1 MSYSL
6 CLPAWSIGADCYKD
20 IYHFASVYG
29 KKAVV
34 IGGKTALAKAYDKI
48 KEALAGTDL
57 EISEPIWYGGNA
69 TYENSYRLMEMEEV
83 KNADMIF
90 AVGGGRAVDTCK
102 TAADLMKKPLFTFP
116 TLASNCA
123 GCTAIAIM
131 YYESGVFKDIHYGE
145 RCPVHCFMNSAIV
158 ADSPADMLWAGIGD
172 SIAKEFESE
181 LAAREKALSHVPT
194 MGTTIAKACTGPL
207 MKYGPGAIKSIKNKE
222 VSTDLEECTLA
233 IVITAGLVSNMT
245 ISTDGGETFFFNS
258 SAAHAFYY
266 AATVVPE
273 CAEHHTHGELVCMGI
288 MVLMALDHQYDKLKE
303 FMAWAIGMGFPCT
316 LDEINLKP
324 EQLPACAA
332 KAADGS
338 VVEWGRWPY
347 EVTEQDFID
356 AILETDKY
364 GKEMLASLKK

>member
-6 CLPAWSIGADCYKD
+6 KLPCWSIGADCYKD
-20 IYHFASVYG
+20 IYHFCRVYG
-29 KKAVV
+29 TKAAV
-34 IGGKTALAKAYDKI
+34 IGGHTALDKAYGAI

-69 TYENSYRLMEMEEV
+69 TYENSYKLMEMEEV

-102 TAADLMKKPLFTFP
+102 TAADLMHKPLFTFP
-116 TLASNCA
+116 TLGSNCA

-145 RCPVHCFMNSAIV
+145 QCPVHCFMNSAVI
-158 ADSPADMLWAGIGD
+158 ADSPVDMLWAGIGD
-172 SIAKEFESE
+172 SIAKEFESS
-181 LAAREKALSHVPT
+181 LAAREKELSHVPT
-194 MGTTIAKACTGPL
+194 MGTTIAHACTGPL
-207 MKYGPGAIKSIKNKE
+207 MKYGPGAMESIKKKE
-222 VSTDLEECTLA
+222 VSNDLEECVLA

-245 ISTDGGETFFFNS
+245 ISTDGGESFFFNA

-273 CAEHHTHGELVCMGI
+273 CAEHHLHGELVCLGI
-288 MVLMALDHQYDKLKE
+288 QVLFALDHQYDKLKWFQE
-303 FMAWAIGMGFPCT
+303 WAHGMGFPVT
-316 LDEINLKP
+316 MDEVSLKP
-324 EQLPACAA
+324 EDLPACAA

-338 VVEWGRWPY
+338 VAEWGRWPY
-347 EVTEQDFID
+347 EVTQQDFVD
-356 AILETDKY
+356 AILEMDKY
-364 GKEMLASLKK
+364 GKAYLASLK